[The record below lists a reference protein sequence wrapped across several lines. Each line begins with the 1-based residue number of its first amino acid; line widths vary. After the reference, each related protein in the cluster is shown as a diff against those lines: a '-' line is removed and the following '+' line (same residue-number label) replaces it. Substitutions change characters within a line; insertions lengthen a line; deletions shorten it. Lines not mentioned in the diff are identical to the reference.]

1 MSWYSYE
8 GFTTDAQI
16 VSGKVWGDSE
26 EEVLLTLEY
35 QRIKPIR
42 IDRISDNKQQRCW
55 KHKHM
60 IQFSYRLHML
70 LGAGISLKKAL
81 DMLVDT
87 TQTGI
92 PYQDIREDVK
102 RGMPLSKS
110 IAKYG
115 CPSIAV
121 IILEAGE
128 SSGAIVE
135 ALEMIHCMYEE
146 EYRLRQQVI
155 SAITYPSFLLILM
168 LVFIGVSIG
177 FILPQFES
185 VFMTMHIALPPFTA
199 MLFSGG
205 RWLQH
210 NGLLLVG
217 CCTVLVLLVWY
228 IYHLDSIKTKVH
240 RYVWRWIQ
248 KKEWAIAFTLVRMSQ
263 LWKLLIASGIP
274 ILQMLMMTES
284 LWGNLWATT
293 LQKQVKDTICQGH
306 GFTESLRTVEL
317 GTPLVWDLLRIGE
330 ETGDIESM
338 LEQIHTYYQ
347 GIVNRTMKRGEQLL
361 EPIMLSIMGVIIA
374 LLVVAVMLPM
384 FNSISG
390 IQ

>member
-1 MSWYSYE
+1 MSWYTYE
-8 GFTTDAQI
+8 GFTTKAKI

-87 TQTGI
+87 TQTGT
-92 PYQDIREDVK
+92 PCQDIREDVK

-168 LVFIGVSIG
+168 LVFIGVAIG

-185 VFMTMHIALPPFTA
+185 VFMTMHIELPPFTA

-217 CCTVLVLLVWY
+217 CCTVLALLAWY

-240 RYVWRWIQ
+240 RCVWRWIQ

>member
-1 MSWYSYE
+1 MSWYTYE
-8 GFTTDAQI
+8 GFTKEAKI

-26 EEVLLTLEY
+26 EEVLLTLEH

-42 IDRISDNKQQRCW
+42 IDRTTDNKKQRRW
-55 KHKHM
+55 KHKYM

-87 TQTGI
+87 TQIGI

-168 LVFIGVSIG
+168 LVFIGVAIG

-217 CCTVLVLLVWY
+217 CCTVLALLAWY

-240 RYVWRWIQ
+240 RCVWRWIQ

-274 ILQMLMMTES
+274 ILQMLTMTES

>member
-1 MSWYSYE
+1 MSWYTYE
-8 GFTTDAQI
+8 GFTTEAKI

-60 IQFSYRLHML
+60 IQFSYRLYML

-110 IAKYG
+110 IVKYG

-135 ALEMIHCMYEE
+135 ALEMIHCM
-146 EYRLRQQVI
+146 
-155 SAITYPSFLLILM
+155 
-168 LVFIGVSIG
+168 
-177 FILPQFES
+177 
-185 VFMTMHIALPPFTA
+185 
-199 MLFSGG
+199 
-205 RWLQH
+205 
-210 NGLLLVG
+210 
-217 CCTVLVLLVWY
+217 
-228 IYHLDSIKTKVH
+228 
-240 RYVWRWIQ
+240 
-248 KKEWAIAFTLVRMSQ
+248 
-263 LWKLLIASGIP
+263 
-274 ILQMLMMTES
+274 
-284 LWGNLWATT
+284 
-293 LQKQVKDTICQGH
+293 
-306 GFTESLRTVEL
+306 
-317 GTPLVWDLLRIGE
+317 
-330 ETGDIESM
+330 
-338 LEQIHTYYQ
+338 
-347 GIVNRTMKRGEQLL
+347 
-361 EPIMLSIMGVIIA
+361 
-374 LLVVAVMLPM
+374 
-384 FNSISG
+384 
-390 IQ
+390 

>member
-102 RGMPLSKS
+102 RGMTLSKS
-110 IAKYG
+110 ISKYG

-128 SSGAIVE
+128 SSGSIVE

-168 LVFIGVSIG
+168 LVFIGVAIG

-185 VFMTMHIALPPFTA
+185 VFMTMHIELPPFTA

-228 IYHLDSIKTKVH
+228 IYHLDNIKTKVH

-317 GTPLVWDLLRIGE
+317 GTPLVWDLLCIGE

-361 EPIMLSIMGVIIA
+361 EPIMLSIMGIIIA

>member
-42 IDRISDNKQQRCW
+42 IDHISDNKQQRCW

-168 LVFIGVSIG
+168 LVFIGVAIG

-185 VFMTMHIALPPFTA
+185 VFMTMHIELPPFTA

-210 NGLLLVG
+210 NSLLLVG
-217 CCTVLVLLVWY
+217 CCTVLLLLVWY
-228 IYHLDSIKTKVH
+228 IYHLDSIKAKVH

-330 ETGDIESM
+330 ETGDMESM

-384 FNSISG
+384 FNSILG

>member
-1 MSWYSYE
+1 MSWYTYE
-8 GFTTDAQI
+8 GFTADAQI

-185 VFMTMHIALPPFTA
+185 VFMTMHIELPPFTA

-210 NGLLLVG
+210 NSLLLVG
-217 CCTVLVLLVWY
+217 CCTVLVLLAWY

-240 RYVWRWIQ
+240 RCVWRWIQ

-317 GTPLVWDLLRIGE
+317 GTPLVWDLLRVGE
-330 ETGDIESM
+330 ETGDMESM

>member
-1 MSWYSYE
+1 MGWYTYE
-8 GFTTDAQI
+8 GFTADAQI

-42 IDRISDNKQQRCW
+42 IDRISEDTQQRRW

-81 DMLVDT
+81 DMLVET
-87 TQTGI
+87 KQTGV

-121 IILEAGE
+121 IILEVGE

-155 SAITYPSFLLILM
+155 SAIMYPSFLVILM
-168 LVFIGVSIG
+168 LVFIGVAIG

-205 RWLQH
+205 RWLQQ
-210 NGLLLVG
+210 NSLWLVG
-217 CCTVLVLLVWY
+217 GSTVLSLLVWY
-228 IYHLDSIKTKVH
+228 IYQLDSIKTKVH
-240 RYVWRWIQ
+240 RYAWRWIQ

-284 LWGNLWATT
+284 LWGNLWAST

-330 ETGDIESM
+330 ETGDMESM

>member
-1 MSWYSYE
+1 M
-8 GFTTDAQI
+8 
-16 VSGKVWGDSE
+16 
-26 EEVLLTLEY
+26 
-35 QRIKPIR
+35 
-42 IDRISDNKQQRCW
+42 
-55 KHKHM
+55 
-60 IQFSYRLHML
+60 
-70 LGAGISLKKAL
+70 
-81 DMLVDT
+81 
-87 TQTGI
+87 
-92 PYQDIREDVK
+92 
-102 RGMPLSKS
+102 
-110 IAKYG
+110 
-115 CPSIAV
+115 
-121 IILEAGE
+121 
-128 SSGAIVE
+128 
-135 ALEMIHCMYEE
+135 
-146 EYRLRQQVI
+146 
-155 SAITYPSFLLILM
+155 
-168 LVFIGVSIG
+168 
-177 FILPQFES
+177 
-185 VFMTMHIALPPFTA
+185 
-199 MLFSGG
+199 
-205 RWLQH
+205 
-210 NGLLLVG
+210 
-217 CCTVLVLLVWY
+217 
-228 IYHLDSIKTKVH
+228 H

-330 ETGDIESM
+330 ETGDMESM